1 MGLSHTTYRILAELM
16 GVDGSMI
23 QRQEYQVDD
32 NVINTYV
39 GQIKWNVEEVPEN
52 VFCMRL
58 TLLDVHHQL
67 LTKNEYL
74 FTVNAVS
81 PLDPLRRLPSADVHV
96 GRGTQPNQIVVSN
109 KSSVAAVGVFL
120 IQENPQE
127 LIHLDHNYVTVFPG
141 ENVVITSPNLP
152 ITPDDFYLEGMNLSI

>member
-1 MGLSHTTYRILAELM
+1 MIL
-16 GVDGSMI
+16 
-23 QRQEYQVDD
+23 RQEYQVDD

-39 GQIKWNVEEVPEN
+39 GQIKWNVGEVLEN

-74 FTVNAVS
+74 FTINALS

-96 GRGTQPNQIVVSN
+96 GRGAQPSQIVVTN

-120 IQENPQE
+120 FKKIRKSSSI
-127 LIHLDHNYVTVFPG
+127 LIIITLWCFP
-141 ENVVITSPNLP
+141 VRTS
-152 ITPDDFYLEGMNLSI
+152 